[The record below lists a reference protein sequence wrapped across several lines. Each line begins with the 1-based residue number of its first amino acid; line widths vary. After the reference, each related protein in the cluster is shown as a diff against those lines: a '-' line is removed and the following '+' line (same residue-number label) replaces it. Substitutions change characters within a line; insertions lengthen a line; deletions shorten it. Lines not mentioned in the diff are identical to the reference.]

1 MNRIYTIQYDLTNPG
16 QNYEKLIAAIK
27 RTWPDWAKP
36 LESCFIVISTMN
48 ASQIRDSLTPY
59 LDTNDKLLVL
69 QAGSNWASWNIAK
82 EVSDWLKRKIG

>member
-1 MNRIYTIQYDLTNPG
+1 MHRIYSIQYDLINPG

-27 RTWPDWAKP
+27 RMWPDWAKP
-36 LESCFIVISTMN
+36 LESCFIVASTMN

-69 QAGSNWASWNIAK
+69 QAGSDWATRNIAK
-82 EVSDWLKRKIG
+82 DVCDWLRRKVG